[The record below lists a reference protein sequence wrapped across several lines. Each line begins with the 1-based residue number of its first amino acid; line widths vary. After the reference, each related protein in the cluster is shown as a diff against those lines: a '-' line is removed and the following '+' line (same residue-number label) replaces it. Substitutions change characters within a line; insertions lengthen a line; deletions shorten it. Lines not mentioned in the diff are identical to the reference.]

1 MIFGNEFFGN
11 CFRILRLE
19 WRIRELKKQLKKSQR
34 DLEEKNA
41 MCLCFARRYMA
52 TLKENDRLRKKSIFE
67 SCTRKM
73 KGGE

>member
-34 DLEEKNA
+34 ELHGIMKVAMELDLFIKKNERA
-41 MCLCFARRYMA
+41 
-52 TLKENDRLRKKSIFE
+52 
-67 SCTRKM
+67 
-73 KGGE
+73 